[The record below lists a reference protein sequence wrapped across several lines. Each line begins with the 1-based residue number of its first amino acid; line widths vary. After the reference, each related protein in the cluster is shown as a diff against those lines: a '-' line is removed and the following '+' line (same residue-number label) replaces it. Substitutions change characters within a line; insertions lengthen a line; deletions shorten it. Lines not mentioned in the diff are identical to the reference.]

1 MGEGFKMKSN
11 CDERLWTRSL
21 FILWQGQ
28 LVSSLGDAAY
38 SIALG
43 FWVLKVTGST
53 ALMGTLMAAST
64 LPGVIIAPFAGTLI
78 DRNNRKKLLI
88 LMDLL
93 RGFSIALLGILAYN
107 NNIKVW
113 MVFIAGII
121 LSICGAIFSPG
132 INSSIPDLVPK
143 SKITNANSVFAIVT
157 NGANMLG
164 NIAGG
169 FLFQIIGA
177 PLMFLFNGLSFV
189 FSGFS
194 ILLVKIPA
202 IEKKNNQCFLEDLKD
217 GFSFV
222 WQLKGLRYTLLIAAV
237 DNFFANIAIILLL
250 PLFQKTPN
258 LGSAKYGI
266 VMACFMGGM
275 FVGFILTS
283 IINIP
288 ALKKLKI
295 FIISG
300 IIYNVCLIIAVS
312 QSILIIM
319 ALMIFVGGTFNAI
332 FNVLIMSSV
341 QLATPQEKRGKVISF
356 ITMVTQGLTP
366 FAMALGGVLG
376 SFLPIRSVMSTCFI
390 ITLLLVIPFAF
401 NKHFKRFINFDYEN
415 QTVEDIML

>member
-1 MGEGFKMKSN
+1 MKSN
-11 CDERLWTRSL
+11 CDEKLWTPSL

-43 FWVLKVTGST
+43 FWVLQVTGST

-64 LPGVIIAPFAGTLI
+64 LPGVLMAPFAGVMI

-88 LMDLL
+88 FMDLL
-93 RGFSIALLGILAYN
+93 RGFSIVLLGVLAYT
-107 NNIKVW
+107 NIVKIW
-113 MVFIAGII
+113 MVFVAGII

-164 NIAGG
+164 NVAGG

-177 PLMFLFNGLSFV
+177 PLMFFFNGLSFL
-189 FSGFS
+189 FSGIS
-194 ILLVKIPA
+194 ILFVKIPV
-202 IEKKNNQCFLEDLKD
+202 IEKKKEQNFFNDLKD

-222 WQLKGLRYTLLIAAV
+222 WNLKGLRYTLLIAAV
-237 DNFFANIAIILLL
+237 SNFFTNIALILIL

-258 LGSAKYGI
+258 LGAGKYGI
-266 VMACFMGGM
+266 LMACFMGGA
-275 FVGFILTS
+275 FIGFTLTS

-288 ALKKLKI
+288 VIKKLEI
-295 FIISG
+295 FLISYIISN
-300 IIYNVCLIIAVS
+300 ICLIICVNEG
-312 QSILIIM
+312 IFIVM
-319 ALMIFVGGTFNAI
+319 AAMIFVAGI
-332 FNVLIMSSV
+332 FNSIVNVLLIASIQTV
-341 QLATPQEKRGKVISF
+341 TPQEMRGKVLSF
-356 ITMVTQGLTP
+356 VSMVTQGLTP

-376 SFLPIRSVMSTCFI
+376 GFMPIRSVMSTCFI
-390 ITLLLVIPFAF
+390 IVFLFAIPFAF
-401 NKHFKRFINFDYEN
+401 NEPFKRFINFDYEN
-415 QTVEDIML
+415 ETVEDLML